1 MNILGICI
9 GEQCAASLTI
19 NGKIVGASQEERFVK
34 KKSYSGFPYKSINY
48 LLKINNLTKKDV
60 DEVYVINKLVT
71 GLEFSLVQRFHSF
84 SVNDYIFEAHK
95 YYYPLLFENKKINL
109 LKLFKDKIVRKT
121 FPNEVVNTLIKKGE
135 NNENTQLL
143 RKKIIYNFFKR
154 KLKVHFINHHF
165 CHALYAYI
173 SNPIN
178 FKKSLIFTADS
189 LGDNENNNV
198 YYADD
203 KSIKCIY
210 SDNNLNLGRLF
221 RNITLLLGL
230 KPYQHEYKLMG
241 LAPYAKEEEVK
252 KVKNIFEKYL
262 YKFDKKWIFKSKPKD
277 HYFTFKRLLEG
288 QRFDNIAGGLQR
300 HFEEKMLEWI
310 NYFLN
315 KKYKID
321 TIMFSGGL
329 AMNIKLNQKID
340 ELCKRKK
347 IKFFAAPSSD
357 DYSHALSLPFFHSI
371 KTDEKSKKIHLKENL
386 KYKINNLDLGYK
398 FSSKD
403 KLDLE
408 KWAKKNKWKVLNFN
422 HSKLAKLLSD
432 QKIFAL
438 CHGRSEFGAR
448 ALGFRSIIADPLN
461 FQIIKK
467 INISVKKRDFWMPFA
482 PAILD
487 THYKKYLE
495 LKKKDNHYFMASGSN
510 VTSLGKKIMS
520 AAVHPY
526 DFTARPQIVSKD
538 KNNFFY
544 KIIES
549 FGKYTGRY
557 VLLNTSLN
565 LHGFPIVNDYKDLI
579 YILENSSLDGCIL
592 ENKII
597 LRK

>member
-95 YYYPLLFENKKINL
+95 YYYPILFEQKKIKL
-109 LKLFKDKIVRKT
+109 LKLFKNKIVRKT
-121 FPNEVVNTLIKKGE
+121 FPNEVVNTLIKTGE

-143 RKKIIYNFFKR
+143 RKKIIYNFFKK
-154 KLKVHFINHHF
+154 KLKVHFVNHHF

-173 SNPIN
+173 SNPN
-178 FKKSLIFTADS
+178 KFKKSLIFTADS

-198 YYADD
+198 YYADN

-210 SDNNLNLGRLF
+210 SDNTLNLGRLF

-252 KVKNIFEKYL
+252 KVKNIFQKYL
-262 YKFDKKWIFKSKPKD
+262 YKFDKKWIFKFRPKD
-277 HYFTFKRLLEG
+277 HYFTFKKLLEG
-288 QRFDNIAGGLQR
+288 YRFDNIAGGLQR

-347 IKFFAAPSSD
+347 IKFFAAPSAD
-357 DYSHALSLPFFHSI
+357 DYSHALSLPFFHFAKS
-371 KTDEKSKKIHLKENL
+371 DEKIKKIYLNTNL
-386 KYKINNLDLGYK
+386 KNKISNLDLGYK

-403 KLDLE
+403 KLNLK
-408 KWAKKNKWKVLNFN
+408 KWAKKNKWKILNLN
-422 HSKLAKLLSD
+422 YSTLARLLAN

-495 LKKKDNHYFMASGSN
+495 LKNKDNHYFMASGSN
-510 VTSLGKKIMS
+510 VTNLGKKIMS

-526 DFTARPQIVSKD
+526 DLTARPQIVTKD
-538 KNNFFY
+538 KNELFY
-544 KIIES
+544 NIIKN
-549 FGKYTGRY
+549 FGKLTDRY

-565 LHGFPIVNDYKDLI
+565 LHGFPIVNDNSDLK
-579 YILENSSLDGCIL
+579 YILKNSLLDGCIL
-592 ENKII
+592 DDKII
-597 LRK
+597 LRS